1 MEPFNINIIWLEFCT
16 YHPQSRIDE
25 HKHSFFHYLYVTNG
39 EGIIEIGKNSFNLK
53 KDRIY
58 LISPQTPHSFQN
70 TGKDVLSTIEIK
82 FELNDK
88 TLMDKA
94 LQFPP
99 YINLKNTPVKDILA
113 VIHQELA
120 HKYAFF
126 NDITDIKFMEFFT
139 YIMRFASRQKT
150 KKAIPGSHNHFYESS
165 DEITKVIN
173 YIYSNIENELTLE
186 ALSNVVCLEKT
197 YFLKKFKHSTGYTPM
212 QFIRNVRIEH
222 AKELLRFSDMN
233 ITQVAMASGFLSIHH
248 FSSLFTIITG
258 TTPSQYRLSFREEDK

>member
-1 MEPFNINIIWLEFCT
+1 MEQFNTNIIWLEFCT
-16 YHPQSRIDE
+16 YHSQSRIDE
-25 HKHSFFHYLYVTNG
+25 HKHNFFHYLYVTNG

-58 LISPQTPHSFQN
+58 LIPPQTTHSFQN
-70 TGKDVLSTIEIK
+70 TGNDVLSTIEIK

-88 TLMDKA
+88 AIMDKA

-99 YINLKNTPVKDILA
+99 YINLKSTPVKDILA
-113 VIHQELA
+113 VIHQELT

-126 NDITDIKFMEFFT
+126 NDIAEIKFMEFFT

-150 KKAIPGSHNHFYESS
+150 KKPISGSPNHFHENS

-186 ALSNVVCLEKT
+186 NLSNVVCLEKT
-197 YFLKKFKHSTGYTPM
+197 YFLKKFKHTTGLTPM
-212 QFIRNVRIEH
+212 QFIRNVRIER
-222 AKELLRFSDMN
+222 AEELLRYSDMN

-248 FSSLFTIITG
+248 FSSLFTKITG
-258 TTPSQYRLSFREEDK
+258 STPSQYRFSFRDD